1 MRVLLDTHIL
11 LWWAADDPRLSRRA
25 RQVLRDPANELLFSV
40 ASAWELMIKSQV
52 GKLTLPEPPARYIP
66 DRLSRFAIGTLPVE
80 LSHALGLS
88 ELPLHHR
95 DPFDRILI
103 AQSQVERLPIVTADP
118 QIAQYPV
125 EIIW

>member
-1 MRVLLDTHIL
+1 MRALLDTHIL

-80 LSHALGLS
+80 LSHALKLS
-88 ELPLHHR
+88 DLPLHHR

-118 QIAQYPV
+118 QIARYPV